1 MQISVVMLI
10 FSVVFRSNFGGSESL
25 CERNCLRGAP
35 CVEQSQISNFMSL
48 RRNTLSELI
57 KFAYTPHFL
66 HMRMRIWNFR
76 PKGDGR
82 SGPLGPL
89 LPVKNLTFWYT

>member
-1 MQISVVMLI
+1 MCHEIEINTYLHKI
-10 FSVVFRSNFGGSESL
+10 NIILTSNSSHSAIL
-25 CERNCLRGAP
+25 SIRGAAVDVP
-35 CVEQSQISNFMSL
+35 
-48 RRNTLSELI
+48 
-57 KFAYTPHFL
+57 Y
-66 HMRMRIWNFR
+66 MRQMQIWNFR